1 MPGVTGRESRGV
13 AFSKFGTGSWG
24 VAASVTKGIYFSS
37 DGGLQLQPARVN
49 DEAFGQ
55 AFLGSGDLGDV
66 DAPSLTLMGRSRY
79 NDWGYILDA
88 LAMGSPA
95 AVTIATSAAGQ
106 VTSWS
111 HVIDLAPS
119 IDGFGATFAFDKVR
133 FIEELTS
140 AKIHGFTE
148 TVGDGGVMDRGYY
161 VTGSKPTN
169 ISSTN
174 INSTVYGANY
184 PTLENRVFR
193 MHGTFR
199 INVQGASA
207 LAAGDKLDAET
218 IDFEFTRPQDAPFVF
233 GQDYIAEPADNGW
246 PEIKLTVKA
255 PRFTTGIASFYAALR
270 TAGVKFKA
278 DLTYLGALINSTDRY
293 TRLYQFPHLELDE
306 ASLPLDGATQVKPDL
321 VFRAKLAATSPAG
334 MAFVNPFRLTLIQT
348 NSLNAFS
355 A

>member
-1 MPGVTGRESRGV
+1 
-13 AFSKFGTGSWG
+13 
-24 VAASVTKGIYFSS
+24 VAASVTKGVYFAS

-55 AFLGSGDLGDV
+55 SFLGAGDLGDV
-66 DAPSLTLMGRSRY
+66 ESPNLTVGGRSRY
-79 NDWGYILDA
+79 NDYGYVLDA

-95 AVTIATSAAGQ
+95 AVTISTSASGQ

-119 IDGFGATFAFDKVR
+119 IDGLAATFAFDKVR

-140 AKIHGFTE
+140 AKVRGFTE
-148 TVGDGGVMDRGYY
+148 SVGDGGVMDRMYY
-161 VTGSKPTN
+161 LDGSKPTN

-174 INSTVYGANY
+174 INSTVYGATY
-184 PTLENRVFR
+184 PALANRVFR

-199 INVQGASA
+199 INLQSASA
-207 LAAGDKLDAET
+207 LAAGDKIDAET
-218 IDFEFTRPQDAPFVF
+218 IDLEFERPQDKPHVF
-233 GQDYIAEPADNGW
+233 GQDYVAEPADNGW
-246 PEIKLTVKA
+246 PTMKLTVKQ
-255 PRFTTGIASFYAALR
+255 PRFTTGVASFYAALR
-270 TAGVKFKA
+270 TAAVAFKG
-278 DLTYLGALINSTDRY
+278 DLTYLGSYINSTDRY

-306 ASLPLDGATQVKPDL
+306 ASLPLDGATQIKPDL

-334 MAFVNPFRLTLIQT
+334 MAFVNPFRLTLIQV